1 MGADQTSDE
10 KPQMNRIPAHGN
22 RRMTRGMDQVPTSPF
37 QSSEGHRFGRMF
49 PISRATP
56 AWGHTIPD
64 QIALDFL
71 TTMGEKG
78 GFLDEVDGRPGDVG
92 ESQIP
97 AGFTFL
103 GQFIDHDLTL
113 DTTSSLEQQNDP
125 AAIRNFRT
133 PNLELDSVYGSGP
146 SVDSFLYKGV
156 RGGDRTKLAVG
167 TDENENNLPR
177 TRDGTAIIG
186 DPRNDENL
194 IVSQLHHAF
203 LRFHNEVV
211 KEEEASAGNVFQRAQ
226 KQVRWHYQWIILN
239 EFLPTICAPEVVDA
253 VLENGRK
260 FFRPERSRGPYM
272 PIEFSGAAYRFG
284 HSMVKGGYFV
294 NEGFAAALFSPQHD
308 SEILEGVE
316 EPGDL
321 RGFRPVD
328 SNHTVQWDQFFEFES
343 SPPNGPPDDG
353 EDRAPTRRSNRAR
366 KIDPQVS
373 TPLFELPFPS
383 DKVPGA
389 RSLASRNLRRGYT
402 MRLPAGQ
409 TIARRMKKKKGLGHE
424 ITIHPNEK
432 LVVGDKS
439 FEQFLDEQRAERELP
454 SDLGAPLWF
463 YVLAEAK
470 IEKDGEKLGNLGS
483 RIVAEVI
490 IGMLETDSESYLNA
504 EPNWKPDKAPD
515 KLTDEGVTTMSDLLK
530 FAGVHKE

>member
-1 MGADQTSDE
+1 MDENQTADE

-22 RRMTRGMDQVPTSPF
+22 RRMTRGMEQVPASSF

-49 PISRATP
+49 PLSRTTP

-64 QIALDFL
+64 EIALDFL
-71 TTMGEKG
+71 TTMGEQG
-78 GFLDEVDGRPGDVG
+78 GFLDEVGGRPGDVG

-113 DTTSSLEQQNDP
+113 DTTSSLERQNDP
-125 AAIRNFRT
+125 AAIQNFRT

-156 RGGDRTKLAVG
+156 RGGNRTELAVG
-167 TDENENNLPR
+167 TDKNENDLPR

-186 DPRNDENL
+186 DPRNDENVM
-194 IVSQLHHAF
+194 VSQLHRAF

-211 KEEEASAGNVFQRAQ
+211 KEEEALAGNVFQRAQ
-226 KQVRWHYQWIILN
+226 QKVRWHYQWIILN

-260 FFRPERSRGPYM
+260 FFRPERSRGSYM

-294 NEGFAAALFSPQHD
+294 NEGFGAGLFSSQHD
-308 SEILEGVE
+308 SEIIEGVE

-328 SNHTVQWDQFFEFES
+328 SNHTVQWDQFFKFES
-343 SPPNGPPDDG
+343 SPPSRPPDDG
-353 EDRAPTRRSNRAR
+353 ENRKPTRRSNKAR
-366 KIDPQVS
+366 KIDPRVS
-373 TPLFELPFPS
+373 TPLFQLPFPS
-383 DKVPGA
+383 ENIPGA
-389 RSLASRNLRRGYT
+389 RSLAARNLRRGYT

-409 TIARRMKKKKGLGHE
+409 TIARRMKKRKGLGHD
-424 ITIHPNEK
+424 ITVHPNED

-439 FEQFLDEQRAERELP
+439 FEQFLDEQRAKTQLP

-463 YVLAEAK
+463 YVLAEAA

-490 IGMLETDSESYLNA
+490 IGMLETDSQSYLNT
-504 EPNWKPDKAPD
+504 EPGWTPTLPCEKD
-515 KLTDEGVTTMSDLLK
+515 DEFTMVDLLK
-530 FAGVHKE
+530 FAGVHEE